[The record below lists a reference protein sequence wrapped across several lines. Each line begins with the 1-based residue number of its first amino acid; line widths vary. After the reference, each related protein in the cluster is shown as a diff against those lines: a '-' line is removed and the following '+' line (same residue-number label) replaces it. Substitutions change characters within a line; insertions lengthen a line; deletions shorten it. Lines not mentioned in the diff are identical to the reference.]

1 MPVSINH
8 EDFSLTT
15 PYGQVFARCW
25 YPNKQAQAQ
34 PLAPII
40 LLHDSLGCVALW
52 RDFPALL
59 ASATQRNVVAY
70 DRLGFGRSDPHPGD
84 WSNDFIRQEAQR
96 YVPLVRAGLGIERFI
111 AFGHSVGGAM
121 ATHCA
126 ALFPEH
132 CLALVTESSQ
142 AFVEERTVLGVQRAK
157 EQFEQPGQIERLRK
171 YHGEK
176 AQWVLNAW
184 TQTWLSPTYADW
196 TIEQGL
202 PAIGCPHLVI
212 HGADDE
218 FGSTQHAHRYA
229 GLTGGSSEMLLISDC
244 MHVPHRE
251 QPQTVIDAVC
261 RQVSCVS

>member
-1 MPVSINH
+1 MPAPINH

-25 YPNKQAQAQ
+25 YPNNQPQ

-40 LLHDSLGCVALW
+40 LFHDSLGCVELW
-52 RDFPALL
+52 RDFPSLL
-59 ASATQRNVVAY
+59 ARATQRTVVAY

-96 YVPLVRAGLGIERFI
+96 YVPLVRASLGIDRFI

-126 ALFPEH
+126 GLFPQR
-132 CLALVTESSQ
+132 CLALVTESAQ
-142 AFVEERTVLGVQRAK
+142 AFVEERTVLGVQLAK
-157 EQFEQPGQIERLRK
+157 EQFQQPGQIERLRK

-176 AQWVLNAW
+176 APWVLNAW
-184 TQTWLSPTYADW
+184 TQTWLSPTYAGW
-196 TIEQGL
+196 AIEQTL
-202 PAIGCPHLVI
+202 PAISCPHLVI
-212 HGADDE
+212 HGEDDE
-218 FGSTQHAHRYA
+218 FGSTQHAYRYA
-229 GLTGGSSEMLLISDC
+229 SLTGARSELLLIRDC
-244 MHVPHRE
+244 QHVPHRE

-261 RQVSCVS
+261 RQLSNVN